1 MISLDLLPSVK
12 LRRYIHIRTGIIATA
27 FLDVLDFSKSLSFVV
42 G

>member
-12 LRRYIHIRTGIIATA
+12 VRRYIRTGIIATA
-27 FLDVLDFSKSLSFVV
+27 FLGVLDFSKSLSFVV

>member
-1 MISLDLLPSVK
+1 MILSLDLLPSVK
-12 LRRYIHIRTGIIATA
+12 LRRYIRTGII

>member
-12 LRRYIHIRTGIIATA
+12 LRRYIRTGII
-27 FLDVLDFSKSLSFVV
+27 LDVLDFSKSLSFVV